1 MMKLILLSG
10 GKNVPWTNARR
21 EIITKLMSEDLFPT
35 GNQVVKPTPLR
46 QVVHRTIGTQTGTDE
61 SLEPVNNQSTMQTI
75 PPKPENNQSTTYV
88 VPRGKRV
95 VRLQKFA
102 IAYWKFVLRHEKRN
116 KVDIEALIDV
126 ILHFSRRK
134 QPEYLK
140 SVIKKIFP
148 NFQSRETI
156 ISNVAVSLKSG
167 KAEDL
172 LFILSSNLKIN
183 KLGKFQNLVPSYR
196 DVQRYQSQIMENFI
210 SVCQPED
217 TFSGFRCDLVSCV
230 KFAAWILYEREEISE
245 LNMDLWGDGCEIGGI
260 DHTRLCFRFLQDFSD
275 KITAQSS
282 SITFCFS
289 GKLWLFLLIL

>member
-1 MMKLILLSG
+1 MKLILLSG

-21 EIITKLMSEDLFPT
+21 EILTKLMGEDLFPT
-35 GNQVVKPTPLR
+35 GNQMVKPTPLR

-61 SLEPVNNQSTMQTI
+61 SLEPVNNQSAMQTI
-75 PPKPENNQSTTYV
+75 PPKPENNQSKTYV

-95 VRLQKFA
+95 VRLQKSP
-102 IAYWKFVLRHEKRN
+102 IAYWKFVLRHAKRN
-116 KVDIEALIDV
+116 KVDFNALIDV
-126 ILHFSRRK
+126 ILHFSRTK
-134 QPEYLK
+134 QPEYSK

-148 NFQSRETI
+148 NFQSRETL

-172 LFILSSNLKIN
+172 LFTLSSNLKIN

-196 DVQRYQSQIMENFI
+196 AVQRYQSQIMENFI
-210 SVCQPED
+210 SVCQPEA

-245 LNMDLWGDGCEIGGI
+245 LNIDLWGDGCEIGGI
-260 DHTRLCFRFLQDFSD
+260 DQTRLCFRILQDFSD